1 MLARS
6 RFIHAFSSALV
17 VCFAIGCSD
26 ASTGSEPGQVT
37 GIDSGNIV
45 SNDASFDVGADG
57 SGTISDAGTT
67 PLLDV
72 QTSDTGP
79 EPMDI
84 AAPEPGEFGAPCGTN
99 DECYSGWCVPSAQ
112 GKVCSK
118 TCLEECPSGWECQSY
133 SDASGNPVFICL
145 DPLAYLCNPCSENKD
160 CNQTA
165 TNAANF
171 CLPYGDAGSFCSL
184 NCTLD
189 GHPCPDGYV
198 CNQVLGADGEVSEQC
213 LPDSGACDCNG
224 LGNELG
230 LATSCTVSNEHGSCA
245 GSRACGEG
253 GLGACDGPLA
263 GPEICNGVDDDCDG
277 VVDDGAASGSCE
289 LTNEFGSCPGS
300 LSCEVQGAVCLGEAP
315 QLEMCNGLDDDCDG
329 EVDEGFADADADGIA
344 DCADSDKDGDGTPDA
359 NDCAP
364 NDPLVHLGAVE
375 ICNGVDDNCDALVDE
390 EGAEGCS
397 DFYLDADQDGHG
409 NPNEPA
415 RCFCWDFGN
424 PVDFYTAKVADDCN
438 DLSPAAYPGA
448 QELCNGEDDDCDGEG
463 DEGFVP
469 EACDITNQF
478 GTCVGQRLCVDGAL
492 SCLGAVP
499 KQEVCNNVDD
509 NCDGQI
515 DEGLGDFDDDGIP
528 DCLDNDD
535 DSDGVVDQADCDPL
549 DPASYPG
556 AAELCD
562 GADNDCNGIVDDPG
576 AQGCNDYYQDADGD
590 GFGSLAAP
598 PKCLCA
604 KEPATFY
611 TSNMQGDCKD
621 IDPGIN
627 PNTIEVCNYK
637 DDNCDGQ
644 IDEGVAS
651 PCGDCESVCLVG
663 VGEEEDD
670 DFDPTPDN
678 TAGLN
683 KTQDGGLTLDSST
696 LELPFIWVANSGE
709 NTVSKLNTKSG
720 CEVARY
726 SVCSN
731 PSRTAVDL
739 GGNGIIA
746 CRGDGKVA
754 KVAVFIED
762 CIDKNGN
769 GKIDTSSDT
778 NGDCKIS
785 NNEMNGNDECILWVS
800 QPDGATVARAA
811 GVDKD
816 NNIWVGFWNSNKLH
830 KLDGDT
836 GQSVKSHTISGRPY
850 GLAIDSDQTIWYAS
864 RSPYSMGRVDP
875 EQGET
880 GFWYMPNGQAYGIA
894 LDPLGGVWV
903 ARGEEGG
910 IVRFDSDNEN
920 FFQFPNFGRGN
931 TRGVAVSVKRD
942 EGGQVV
948 ESKVYVAHHTW
959 NGCGNPS
966 GKRYVSVINA
976 LTLQQ
981 EGPID
986 LGGAKAPVGVAI
998 DSDEYLWSINQCT
1011 SSASKIDLKTK
1022 QVVGEYPVG
1031 QSPYT
1036 YSDMTGYALK
1046 TITSPQGFYRELF
1059 EGWLGSNTLWDR
1071 IFVDATLPG
1080 DGVTWL
1086 EVRLRLAQTKLGLQ
1100 AQEWQGPFGPY
1111 PPDTFPLEIGQEANF
1126 MEVEVTLYTDDPTV
1140 LPVLHGIKV
1149 LAFEKQ

>member
-448 QELCNGEDDDCDGEG
+448 QELCNGEDDDCDGEW

-785 NNEMNGNDECILWVS
+785 S
-800 QPDGATVARAA
+800 
-811 GVDKD
+811 
-816 NNIWVGFWNSNKLH
+816 
-830 KLDGDT
+830 
-836 GQSVKSHTISGRPY
+836 KS
-850 GLAIDSDQTIWYAS
+850 
-864 RSPYSMGRVDP
+864 
-875 EQGET
+875 
-880 GFWYMPNGQAYGIA
+880 
-894 LDPLGGVWV
+894 
-903 ARGEEGG
+903 
-910 IVRFDSDNEN
+910 
-920 FFQFPNFGRGN
+920 
-931 TRGVAVSVKRD
+931 
-942 EGGQVV
+942 
-948 ESKVYVAHHTW
+948 
-959 NGCGNPS
+959 
-966 GKRYVSVINA
+966 
-976 LTLQQ
+976 
-981 EGPID
+981 
-986 LGGAKAPVGVAI
+986 
-998 DSDEYLWSINQCT
+998 
-1011 SSASKIDLKTK
+1011 
-1022 QVVGEYPVG
+1022 
-1031 QSPYT
+1031 
-1036 YSDMTGYALK
+1036 
-1046 TITSPQGFYRELF
+1046 
-1059 EGWLGSNTLWDR
+1059 
-1071 IFVDATLPG
+1071 
-1080 DGVTWL
+1080 
-1086 EVRLRLAQTKLGLQ
+1086 
-1100 AQEWQGPFGPY
+1100 
-1111 PPDTFPLEIGQEANF
+1111 
-1126 MEVEVTLYTDDPTV
+1126 
-1140 LPVLHGIKV
+1140 
-1149 LAFEKQ
+1149 